1 LIHSVVMPEINNF
14 YIIILDMVI
23 EKYCIGQIA
32 YISHN
37 KLLL

>member
-1 LIHSVVMPEINNF
+1 MPEINNF

-23 EKYCIGQIA
+23 EKYCVGRIA
-32 YISHN
+32 YISYK